1 MNRVTYCSV
10 FCALLLFTTCTA
22 SAQGTSSNATATCNF
37 DSAKQVAVE
46 YQRVAF
52 EVKKKVLGKEIPYG
66 KIWAPGGK
74 PMTMFT
80 NTALTVAGKD
90 IPIGAYSLF
99 VIPEE
104 KSWTLIISKSAD
116 NSGKYDGQQDLARVP
131 MQFGEL
137 PSPESQFSVY
147 FAHIA
152 PEQCSMRVDVDR
164 VRAWIVISEKK

>member
-1 MNRVTYCSV
+1 MNRLISCSV
-10 FCALLLFTTCTA
+10 FCALLFFTTCTA
-22 SAQGTSSNATATCNF
+22 SAQGTSSNATASCNF
-37 DSAKQVAVE
+37 DSAKQVVVE

-66 KIWAPGGK
+66 TVWAPGGK

-80 NTALTVAGKD
+80 NTPLTVTGKD
-90 IPIGAYSLF
+90 IPIGAYTLF

-104 KSWTLIISKSAD
+104 KSWNLVISKSTD
-116 NSGKYDGQQDLARVP
+116 SSGKYDEQQDLARIP

-152 PEQCSMRVDVDR
+152 PDQCSMRVDVDT

>member
-1 MNRVTYCSV
+1 MNRLVSCSV
-10 FCALLLFTTCTA
+10 FCALLLFTTGTA
-22 SAQGTSSNATATCNF
+22 SAQGTSSNATASCNF
-37 DSAKQVAVE
+37 DNAKQVAVE

-66 KIWAPGGK
+66 SVWAPGSK

-80 NTALTVAGKD
+80 NTPLTVAGKD

-99 VIPEE
+99 VVPEE
-104 KSWTLIISKSAD
+104 KSWTLIISKSTD
-116 NSGKYDGQQDLARVP
+116 SSGKYDEQQDLARVP
-131 MQFGEL
+131 MHFGEL

-152 PEQCSMRVDVDR
+152 PEQCSMRIDVDR